1 MEIGA
6 TPYPQMSRID
16 PYATAPLVVTVS
28 DDEWNYVV
36 FLLQDGKPIT
46 NFYLHSLAKH
56 TVYVR
61 PGRYQLVTL
70 RGRGWDPEKKMPNGF
85 KGGFDRV
92 NWWLI
97 ESDLIVPEAGHQF
110 SMVSLI
116 IACPQVDPRVGR
128 SLRRLKYETHY
139 EKGKLGWCS
148 LRFAVIDLSDGRV
161 YTNSMGAPLANILKS
176 AWDA

>member
-1 MEIGA
+1 MQEAALKFIA
-6 TPYPQMSRID
+6 LRDALRAQCPQEFHHTVNTELCGRTLALHSAARID
-16 PYATAPLVVTVS
+16 TQPKILGLIATKS
-28 DDEWNYVV
+28 
-36 FLLQDGKPIT
+36 
-46 NFYLHSLAKH
+46 
-56 TVYVR
+56 TVYSAEQR
-61 PGRYQLVTL
+61 MFALEPNPLTAESANSWWEYGRSLV
-70 RGRGWDPEKKMPNGF
+70 DE
-85 KGGFDRV
+85 
-92 NWWLI
+92 
-97 ESDLIVPEAGHQF
+97 LIVPEAGHQF

>member
-1 MEIGA
+1 MQEAALKFIALRDALRAQCPKEFTHAVNTEVCGRTLA
-6 TPYPQMSRID
+6 LRSAARID
-16 PYATAPLVVTVS
+16 TQAKILGMIATKNTIYSTEQRMYALEPNPLTAEAVDGWWAYGRRLV
-28 DDEWNYVV
+28 DE
-36 FLLQDGKPIT
+36 
-46 NFYLHSLAKH
+46 
-56 TVYVR
+56 
-61 PGRYQLVTL
+61 
-70 RGRGWDPEKKMPNGF
+70 
-85 KGGFDRV
+85 
-92 NWWLI
+92 
-97 ESDLIVPEAGHQF
+97 LIVPEAGHQF

-128 SLRRLKYETHY
+128 SLRRLKYEPHY